1 MEINVIPINSGILKH
16 KNSCIDFF
24 NKKFDLNYFFIYH
37 ILKFLK
43 MIEDIGSDF
52 INMMDFNL
60 IREADNR
67 YMFINE
73 DGNPNKRARELGL
86 YIYKIGGTKLM
97 HLIMN
102 YLLDKVTNK
111 INNGEDWLIYDL
123 RQLEVCWN
131 GIGEWQA

>member
-1 MEINVIPINSGILKH
+1 
-16 KNSCIDFF
+16 
-24 NKKFDLNYFFIYH
+24 
-37 ILKFLK
+37 

>member
-1 MEINVIPINSGILKH
+1 
-16 KNSCIDFF
+16 
-24 NKKFDLNYFFIYH
+24 
-37 ILKFLK
+37 

-67 YMFINE
+67 YVFINE
-73 DGNPNKRARELGL
+73 DGNPNKRAREIGL
-86 YIYKIGGTKLM
+86 YIYKIGGTNLM

-102 YLLDKVTNK
+102 YLLDKVTKK